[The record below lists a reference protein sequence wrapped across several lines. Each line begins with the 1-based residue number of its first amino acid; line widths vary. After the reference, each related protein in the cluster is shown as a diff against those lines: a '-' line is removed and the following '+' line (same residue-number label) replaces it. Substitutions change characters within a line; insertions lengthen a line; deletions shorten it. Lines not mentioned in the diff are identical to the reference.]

1 MALKPPTPTPTMT
14 PVRSGAA
21 SGSGRPASSTAS
33 SAAPTVYWMKMSIF
47 FKSLRS
53 MKRSG
58 SKSRT
63 SPATR
68 AGRAEA
74 SKRVIGPMPERPAT
88 RLSQFA
94 SMPVPSG
101 VTRPSPVTTTRRR
114 VPFGALKARNASA
127 ARGGVKVALDA
138 RPVIAGSH
146 DEQPAAARRHHI
158 WHTAAHGRLPL
169 ATRDRR
175 LRPGAAPARHRHRH
189 ALRLHPAHRLRRD
202 RLRHG
207 STRHA
212 GRSPED
218 ARRGPR
224 RAVLLDLRGSLADR
238 AGGLLRRGAQAVR
251 RRPRDDPGEPRHDRM
266 GQDRRRRPG
275 QRRAQA
281 HLGPLRRGRR
291 ARPAAGGRDGD
302 ARAPAH
308 VSRARRPLPDPHLVH
323 REPARRL
330 LGRRQRRPGADRR
343 RSPDH
348 RRDGASRHDGRR
360 LARLRSAL
368 LGRHPLRAKAGH
380 RLPLLGPGAGER
392 SAQHERRHAAG
403 GGAERRRGVRELR
416 LRLSRPGLL
425 RARAGRLGA
434 RARARPPAEGA
445 VAHGARGDGP
455 AAARAARATRRS
467 HRPRRQG
474 GGHRS
479 RLPRERL
486 RRGAGDAGGAGG
498 HLQAPGPH
506 RRATPARLRPGRRR
520 EDPRRQRAAGARG
533 QRAAGE
539 EPTMSGRARV
549 VGIEGELAALR
560 PLALSSPMMRR
571 PVADLGP
578 GRFALKVITEEG
590 SARVVRFAFE
600 LARRRKAAGRPGKLT
615 CATKHNMLP
624 GTDGLFRDV
633 ATRLAAAYP
642 DIRFETFIVDDFARR
657 LVAEPHALDVV
668 VLPNLYGDILSDAA
682 AGVIGGLGLAP
693 SGCHGAGYAYFEPA
707 HGSAPDIAGKGI
719 INPTAT
725 ILSAALML
733 DYLAFA
739 EAARRLEDAVE
750 HVYADGRPLTPDQ
763 GGTATTL
770 EFAAAVERYLR

>member
-1 MALKPPTPTPTMT
+1 MPPMPTPTMT

-21 SGSGRPASSTAS
+21 SGSERPASCTAS

-308 VSRARRPLPDPHLVH
+308 VSRARRPLPDPPLVH

-380 RLPLLGPGAGER
+380 RLPLLGPGAGEP

-474 GGHRS
+474 SGHRS

-549 VGIEGELAALR
+549 VVIEGEDAALR
-560 PLALSSPMMRR
+560 PLALSSAMMRR

-600 LARRRKAAGRPGKLT
+600 LARRRKAAARPGKLT

-657 LVAEPHALDVV
+657 LVAEPQALDVV

-682 AGVIGGLGLAP
+682 AGVIGRLGLAP
-693 SGCHGAGYAYFEPA
+693 SGCHRAGYAYFEPA
-707 HGSAPDIAGKGI
+707 HGSAPDIAGQGI

-725 ILSAALML
+725 ILSAAMML
-733 DYLAFA
+733 DHLGFA
-739 EAARRLEDAVE
+739 PAARRLEAAVE
-750 HVYADGRPLTPDQ
+750 RVYADGRPLTPDQ

-770 EFAAAVERYLR
+770 EFAAAVEGYLR